1 MTTVNSYNVF
11 VNGKNIIMTNN
22 DNECWDVM
30 NAACNTL
37 VALGMKFKNER
48 EEKIVSRMNHITIN
62 HNINIVT
69 L

>member
-1 MTTVNSYNVF
+1 
-11 VNGKNIIMTNN
+11 
-22 DNECWDVM
+22 M

-37 VALGMKFKNER
+37 VALGMKFKKER

>member
-22 DNECWDVM
+22 DNECWVVM

-37 VALGMKFKNER
+37 VALGMKFKKER